1 MGPDGS
7 VSGVSSALRTKN
19 NKTHEV
25 DCCPLALEILNEVSA
40 TGDLIFSTNNRTAP
54 SGFSVAKNRLDKIL
68 PDLQPWRLLDIRR
81 SATSG
86 MSAPGIL
93 PIVVEQIFVVAE
105 EAKSKVMKLISETKK
120 KAASTRQIRM
130 IEDQVLVNL

>member
-40 TGDLIFSTNNRTAP
+40 TGDLIFSTAP

>member
-1 MGPDGS
+1 
-7 VSGVSSALRTKN
+7 
-19 NKTHEV
+19 
-25 DCCPLALEILNEVSA
+25 
-40 TGDLIFSTNNRTAP
+40 
-54 SGFSVAKNRLDKIL
+54 
-68 PDLQPWRLLDIRR
+68 
-81 SATSG
+81 